1 MSSGLSASRPPDK
14 FTVLDQIAEAWHT
27 IVPRP
32 DDPSGPLPPLLIAL
46 TVVTGLVDAYSYL
59 ELGHVFVAN
68 MTGNVVFLAFALAG
82 APSFSIA
89 ASLSAIGWFAFGSLL
104 GGRFAVKLAGHRGR
118 MLSLGASAQAALVLI
133 AIVLS
138 AVCGSNP
145 AGGYRYLLI
154 GLLAVTMGVQNAIAR
169 KLAVSDLTTTVLT
182 LTTTG
187 IFADSRMVG
196 GPGSKAGRR
205 LLSILAMFA
214 GALAG
219 AAFVVHASKTLA
231 LVVALVLVALVAIVA
246 GVLSRHRPRWA
257 QS

>member
-1 MSSGLSASRPPDK
+1 MRSTPSCR
-14 FTVLDQIAEAWHT
+14 E
-27 IVPRP
+27 R

-46 TVVTGLVDAYSYL
+46 TVVTGLVDAFSYL
-59 ELGHVFVAN
+59 VLGHVFVAN

-104 GGRFAVKLAGHRGR
+104 GGKCAVMLADHRGR
-118 MLSLGASAQAALVLI
+118 MLSLAASAQAALVVI

-138 AVCGSNP
+138 IAGGSQP
-145 AGGYRYLLI
+145 VGGYRYGLI

-187 IFADSRMVG
+187 VFADSRVVG

-214 GALAG
+214 GALVG
-219 AAFVVHASKTLA
+219 AAFVVHASKTFA
-231 LVVALVLVALVAIVA
+231 LVVALVLVVLVAILA
-246 GVLSRHRPRWA
+246 GLFSRHRPAWA
-257 QS
+257 AS